1 MGYNLLTNYFYRV
14 TILFERSCLIVPS
27 TKNRVV
33 VLLPDDILESMKL
46 QAQKENRS
54 MSNMILIAL
63 KNYLEKAAK

>member
-1 MGYNLLTNYFYRV
+1 
-14 TILFERSCLIVPS
+14 VPS

-63 KNYLEKAAK
+63 KKYLEESRK